1 MFAWPQ
7 GGSATPAI
15 GPDGRVYTKLGELA
29 LGIHE
34 PAGSAVEIGAKPG
47 LIPYMSSPGRSAPS
61 NIGLAD
67 PSKELLTASDWG
79 DIVLVY

>member
-7 GGSATPAI
+7 GGSATPGI

-34 PAGSAVEIGAKPG
+34 PAGSAVEIGAEPG
-47 LIPYMSSPGRSAPS
+47 LIPYMSSR
-61 NIGLAD
+61 AD
-67 PSKELLTASDWG
+67 RLRVTSDLP
-79 DIVLVY
+79 ILPRNF